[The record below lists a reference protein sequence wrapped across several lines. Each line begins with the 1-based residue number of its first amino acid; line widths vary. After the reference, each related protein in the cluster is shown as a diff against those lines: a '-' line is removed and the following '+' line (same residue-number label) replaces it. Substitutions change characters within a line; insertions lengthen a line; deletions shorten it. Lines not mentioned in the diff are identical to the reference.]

1 MEQSLFQQKAGSTL
15 MEQKERNEGAPLEQG
30 GLGAATVRGRDRLG
44 PAGPREE
51 AGLTG
56 KNLIKCISSKFG

>member
-1 MEQSLFQQKAGSTL
+1 

-30 GLGAATVRGRDRLG
+30 GLGAGAVRGRDRLG